1 MSSAFVFEALK
12 MHLKSRGMTYADL
25 AQALKISEATVKR
38 IFATRN
44 CTLERLDS
52 ICELIQV
59 DLKTLARAAP
69 REGRLLNHHTLDQE
83 EELMADPAKFLVAVC
98 AMQQMRLEEI
108 VAAYEID
115 EARCVALLIQLERIG
130 FLELHENNRIRL
142 RVSRTFAW
150 IPDGPIMRYVI
161 AQTHDY
167 FGDKFDGPGEFMR
180 IVNVRVSAEA
190 RQALL
195 ARMEQLARE
204 YSEQHNAD
212 SRLQFEERHSLS
224 VCLAVRSWEPALFKS
239 LRRKAA
245 ESAMNPLARE

>member
-12 MHLKSRGMTYADL
+12 MHLKARGMTYADV
-25 AQALKISEATVKR
+25 ARALNISEATVKR
-38 IFATRN
+38 TFATRN
-44 CTLERLDS
+44 CTLERLDT

-59 DLKTLARAAP
+59 DMSELARAAP
-69 REGRLLNHHTLDQE
+69 RESRLINQLTREQE

-108 VAAYEID
+108 VEAYKLD
-115 EARCVALLIQLERIG
+115 ETRCLSMLLQLERIG

-142 RVSRTFAW
+142 LVSRTFAW
-150 IPDGPIMRYVI
+150 IPDGPIMRYVK
-161 AQTHDY
+161 AQTLDY
-167 FGDKFDGPGEFMR
+167 FGDSFEGPGEFMR
-180 IVNVRVSAEA
+180 IVNVRVSQEA

-212 SRLQFEERHSLS
+212 SRLPFTERHSLS
-224 VCLAVRSWEPALFKS
+224 VCLAVRAWEPALFKS
-239 LRRKAA
+239 LRRDAA
-245 ESAMNPLARE
+245 A

>member
-12 MHLKSRGMTYADL
+12 MHLKARGMTYADL
-25 AQALKISEATVKR
+25 AKSLDISEATVKR
-38 IFATRN
+38 MFATRN
-44 CTLERLDS
+44 CTLERLDE

-59 DLKTLARAAP
+59 DLKSLARAAP
-69 REGRLLNHHTLDQE
+69 REGGLMNQLTQDQE
-83 EELMADPAKFLVAVC
+83 EELMAEPAKFLVAVC

-108 VAAYEID
+108 CAAYNID
-115 EARCVALLIQLERIG
+115 EARAVSLLLQLERIG

-142 RVSRTFAW
+142 LVSRTFAW
-150 IPDGPIMRYVI
+150 IPNGPIMRYVK
-161 AQTHDY
+161 AQTLDY
-167 FGDKFDGPGEFMR
+167 FNDQFDGPGEFMR

-212 SRLQFEERHSLS
+212 SRLPYEERHSLS
-224 VCLAVRSWEPALFKS
+224 VCLAVRAWEPALFKS
-239 LRRKAA
+239 LRRTADTQ
-245 ESAMNPLARE
+245 